1 MSYRDNMVGVDK
13 PRSCTTRWAAAACR
27 NTPTGPFCV
36 NLSCMGLRDE
46 DLLTV
51 AEVAEILHLNTR
63 TVQRWIAAGKL
74 KAVRMPNGRYRIR
87 ATDADAMLHD
97 T

>member
-1 MSYRDNMVGVDK
+1 M
-13 PRSCTTRWAAAACR
+13 A
-27 NTPTGPFCV
+27 
-36 NLSCMGLRDE
+36 LRDE

-51 AEVAEILHLNTR
+51 AEVAGILHVHIR
-63 TVQRWIAAGKL
+63 TVHRWIEAGKL

-87 ATDADAMLHD
+87 AADADAMLRD